1 MRNETRMMQEI
12 LTSSEA
18 QKIID
23 FISPVYGN
31 AYVGLFLFQ
40 AIGSALDSVDQFPEK
55 MKDQL
60 AIQSVTDEWALEYWE
75 DQYRS
80 YPQAEWD
87 IERRKKNLLE
97 KMQNRFYNPKR
108 VEDMLSAM
116 TGYQVSVRENI
127 GKNKF
132 GIFIEG
138 YFRNQWKV
146 REFLN
151 RIKPSHLIYEITM
164 SELIETS
171 ADLHIGIGISEHVH
185 YEVKV
190 M

>member
-12 LTSSEA
+12 LTSPEA

-60 AIQSVTDEWALEYWE
+60 AIQSVTDVGALDYWE
-75 DQYRS
+75 DQFRS

-87 IERRKKNLLE
+87 RAR
-97 KMQNRFYNPKR
+97 
-108 VEDMLSAM
+108 
-116 TGYQVSVRENI
+116 
-127 GKNKF
+127 
-132 GIFIEG
+132 
-138 YFRNQWKV
+138 
-146 REFLN
+146 
-151 RIKPSHLIYEITM
+151 
-164 SELIETS
+164 
-171 ADLHIGIGISEHVH
+171 
-185 YEVKV
+185 
-190 M
+190 